1 MRRDTLRIT
10 RSLTALLVASAGAA
24 FGPGAFAQDALGSGR
39 ALDANLQQGG
49 SRVNPLG
56 RNANIAQEVRFRN
69 AIVTGN
75 APGGLSFR
83 GDAGYIAA
91 DDFRANTGE
100 NTLYDFQRDSL
111 YSGLATRGIRNID
124 ALRSQ
129 MSLTTGGAPTFDS
142 GGLFIQ
148 RAGAGASVADLRTAQ
163 PQLSIDPFTTRFGS
177 LRSTASFVSA
187 QSIEPQFFGTTQDQ
201 NGTPYAIG
209 SSPLRGV
216 IAQPLLA
223 NPEAAV
229 APLPELP
236 GSSVVPTQQPAG
248 AGSPQTSATPNAA
261 APGGLTFR
269 PGDLG
274 SEEPRE
280 RRPGEVGQTPA
291 NNRISDAVDPAFLG
305 TNVISNRAPTR
316 SAYDQIIQDFTTP
329 IPVEPAPDAAPDQPA
344 AANAPTT
351 AETRTFLERVEDLRR
366 EILGLPSR
374 EEEAAANAEEGGA
387 EALEVID
394 PETGEV
400 IPQPARSEALR
411 SVRDRAAE
419 TFGEAAA
426 PTLDSLVP
434 TGADPTVYNRYLRDA
449 EAMLRAER
457 WFDAEEA
464 FTRAINRRPGDP
476 IASAGRVSAQLGA
489 SMYLSASVNL
499 RALFASHPEM
509 AAVRFREGLFLQG
522 NRLEQVIIYLR
533 DEAQKDRPFGRDAAL
548 LLAYIGYQTGNTR
561 DVRNAFADY
570 DRNAM
575 NLGHA
580 PDPLVEMLKGAWLDA
595 PERRAGNR

>member
-1 MRRDTLRIT
+1 MRRDNLRST
-10 RSLTALLVASAGAA
+10 RSLTVLLIASAGAA
-24 FGPGAFAQDALGSGR
+24 LSPTALAQDALGSGR

-49 SRVNPLG
+49 SRVNPPG

-91 DDFRANTGE
+91 DDFRANTGG

-148 RAGAGASVADLRTAQ
+148 RAGAGASVADLRSAQ

-177 LRSTASFVSA
+177 LRSTATFISG
-187 QSIEPQFFGTTQDQ
+187 QSIEPQFFGSTQDQ
-201 NGTPYAIG
+201 NGMPYAIG

-216 IAQPLLA
+216 IAQPLFA

-236 GSSVVPTQQPAG
+236 GSSVVPTPQS
-248 AGSPQTSATPNAA
+248 AGSPQPSATPDGAT
-261 APGGLTFR
+261 PGGLTFR

-274 SEEPRE
+274 GEEPRE

-316 SAYDQIIQDFTTP
+316 SAYDQIIQDFTAP
-329 IPVEPAPDAAPDQPA
+329 IPVEAAPDAAPDDPA

-351 AETRTFLERVEDLRR
+351 AETRTFLDRVEDLRR

-387 EALEVID
+387 EALAVID

-464 FTRAINRRPGDP
+464 FTRAISRRQGDP
-476 IASAGRVSAQLGA
+476 IASAGRISAQLGA

-522 NRLEQVIIYLR
+522 NRLEQVVIYLR

-548 LLAYIGYQTGNTR
+548 LLAYIGHQTGNSR
-561 DVRNAFADY
+561 EVRNAFDAY

-575 NLGHA
+575 NLGSD
-580 PDPLVEMLKGAWLDA
+580 PDPLIEMLKGAWIDA

>member
-10 RSLTALLVASAGAA
+10 RSLTALLVVSAGAA
-24 FGPGAFAQDALGSGR
+24 FAPSALAQNALGTGR

-91 DDFRANTGE
+91 DDFRADTGE

-148 RAGAGASVADLRTAQ
+148 RAGAGASVADLRTTQ
-163 PQLSIDPFTTRFGS
+163 PQVSIDPFTTRFGS
-177 LRSTASFVSA
+177 LRSTSTFVSG

-216 IAQPLLA
+216 IAQPLLV

-236 GSSVVPTQQPAG
+236 GSSVVPSPQSAG
-248 AGSPQTSATPNAA
+248 APQPSAIAETPT
-261 APGGLTFR
+261 PGGLTFR

-274 SEEPRE
+274 AEEPRE

-291 NNRISDAVDPAFLG
+291 SGRVTDAVDPAFLG
-305 TNVISNRAPTR
+305 TNAISNRAPSR
-316 SAYDQIIQDFTTP
+316 SAYDQIIQDFTAPAPVQTP
-329 IPVEPAPDAAPDQPA
+329 EQPDAA
-344 AANAPTT
+344 APTPPPAT
-351 AETRTFLERVEDLRR
+351 IDSRTFLERVEDLRR
-366 EILGLPSR
+366 EILGLPTR
-374 EEEAAANAEEGGA
+374 EEEAAADAEQGGA
-387 EALEVID
+387 QPLEVLD
-394 PETGEV
+394 PETGEP

-411 SVRDRAAE
+411 SVRERAAE

-476 IASAGRVSAQLGA
+476 IASAGRISAQLGA

-522 NRLEQVIIYLR
+522 DRLEQVIIYLR

-548 LLAYIGYQTGNTR
+548 LLAYIGYQTGNSR
-561 DVRNAFADY
+561 EVRNAFADY

-580 PDPLVEMLKGAWLDA
+580 PDTLVEMLKGAWLDA
-595 PERRAGNR
+595 PERRAGAR

>member
-1 MRRDTLRIT
+1 MPRDTLRNA
-10 RSLTALLVASAGAA
+10 RALTGLIVASAGIALTPAA
-24 FGPGAFAQDALGSGR
+24 LAQNALGGGR

-49 SRVNPLG
+49 PRANPLG

-75 APGGLSFR
+75 APGGVSFR

-91 DDFRANTGE
+91 DDFRASTGE

-111 YSGLATRGIRNID
+111 YSGLATRGVRNID
-124 ALRSQ
+124 ALRAQ
-129 MSLTTGGAPTFDS
+129 MSLATGGAPTFDT

-148 RAGAGASVADLRTAQ
+148 RAGSGASVADLSTTQ
-163 PQLSIDPFTTRFGS
+163 PRVSIDPFTTRFGS
-177 LRSTASFVSA
+177 LRSTSTFVSG

-201 NGTPYAIG
+201 NGQPYAIG

-216 IAQPLLA
+216 IAQPLLL
-223 NPEAAV
+223 NPEAPV
-229 APLPELP
+229 APLPQLP
-236 GSSVVPTQQPAG
+236 GSGIVPSPQSASPTQPA
-248 AGSPQTSATPNAA
+248 AESPT
-261 APGGLTFR
+261 PGGLTFR
-269 PGDLG
+269 PGDMR
-274 SEEPRE
+274 EEPRE
-280 RRPGEVGQTPA
+280 RRPGEVGQTAA
-291 NNRISDAVDPAFLG
+291 NNRISDAIAPDFIG
-305 TNVISNRAPTR
+305 SNTISNRAPSR
-316 SAYDQIIQDFTTP
+316 SAYDQVIQEFSA
-329 IPVEPAPDAAPDQPA
+329 PVQQAPGAEDPGATDAATNAGATPTPA
-344 AANAPTT
+344 D
-351 AETRTFLERVEDLRR
+351 TRTFLERVEDLRR

-374 EEEAAANAEEGGA
+374 EEEAAENAEEGGA
-387 EALEVID
+387 QPLEVLD
-394 PETGEV
+394 PETGQP
-400 IPQPARSEALR
+400 IPQPPRSEAMR
-411 SVRDRAAE
+411 SVRERAAE

-434 TGADPTVYNRYLRDA
+434 SGADPTVYNRYLRDA

-457 WFDAEEA
+457 WFDAEES

-476 IASAGRVSAQLGA
+476 IASAGRISAQLGA
-489 SMYLSASVNL
+489 SMYLSASLNL
-499 RALFASHPEM
+499 RALFAAHPEM

-522 NRLEQVIIYLR
+522 SRLEQVILYLR

-561 DVRNAFADY
+561 EVRNAFEAY

-575 NLGHA
+575 NLGSE
-580 PDPLVEMLKGAWLDA
+580 PDTLVEMLKGAWLDA